1 LSLPLEVLSE
11 LLPRATR
18 DEIESL
24 RWLQPQYVSDGET
37 NVGYYSFLVE
47 TPQARLV
54 VDTAVG
60 NSKSR
65 TYEKFDM
72 LDTDYMANFRAV
84 WDPDD
89 VDAVVSTHLH
99 VDHVGWNT
107 RLDQGAWIPT
117 FAGATYYFVESEYR
131 YWQGFVDAND
141 PVNAVFDA
149 VNVFNDSIRPI
160 VASGLASLVGADAA
174 ICPGVSLLPSHGHT
188 PGHVSVVIESNGD
201 RAVITGDL
209 MHSPCQVGRPGWS
222 SVYDADPVAAATSR
236 RPSSTATPTREPS
249 CSAPISVRRRA
260 SWCTAIAEASGLRRT
275 ASHTLVT

>member
-1 LSLPLEVLSE
+1 MPSERWRVGAVTITKVVERELSLPLEVLSE

-37 NVGYYSFLVE
+37 NVGYYSFFVE
-47 TPQARLV
+47 TPQARVV

-117 FAGATYYFVESEYR
+117 FAGATHYFVESEYR
-131 YWQGFVDAND
+131 YWKGFVDAND

-149 VNVFNDSIRPI
+149 VNVF
-160 VASGLASLVGADAA
+160 
-174 ICPGVSLLPSHGHT
+174 
-188 PGHVSVVIESNGD
+188 
-201 RAVITGDL
+201 
-209 MHSPCQVGRPGWS
+209 
-222 SVYDADPVAAATSR
+222 
-236 RPSSTATPTREPS
+236 
-249 CSAPISVRRRA
+249 
-260 SWCTAIAEASGLRRT
+260 
-275 ASHTLVT
+275 